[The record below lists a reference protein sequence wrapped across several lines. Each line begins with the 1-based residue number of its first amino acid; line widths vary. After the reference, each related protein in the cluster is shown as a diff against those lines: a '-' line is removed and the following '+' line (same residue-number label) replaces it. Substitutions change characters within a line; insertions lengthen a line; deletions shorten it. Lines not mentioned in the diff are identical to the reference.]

1 MSLSHRR
8 PIPFL
13 GDGGQALGGGRLP
26 ATLLCVTTMPAA
38 KGQRACPYCSDLPRG
53 GAVLRAEIGAD
64 DFRPWH
70 LASFRCDTELVRYR
84 RAYRTSSSNQSR
96 LMGTRSSTTLADL
109 LTPLLFADLSSA
121 VGTSLRSWSNDEFDD
136 GVAYGREARLRR
148 WAVDSFFSA
157 PLVRDDGVGGMRK
170 RPWS

>member
-1 MSLSHRR
+1 MNIIKSIFVLAALAFTSTQASADILLNTITTTFQ
-8 PIPFL
+8 PDQGYGVSNANGL
-13 GDGGQALGGGRLP
+13 GQSVAISFSSP
-26 ATLLCVTTMPAA
+26 NATTITEVDA
-38 KGQRACPYCSDLPRG
+38 Y
-53 GAVLRAEIGAD
+53 IGM
-64 DFRPWH
+64 FH
-70 LASFRCDTELVRYR
+70 
-84 RAYRTSSSNQSR
+84 
-96 LMGTRSSTTLADL
+96 SSTTLADL

-136 GVAYGREARLRR
+136 GVAHGREARLRR